1 MEPMLGAISAGEW
14 SNFNGIYCSEETD
27 HNDHHH
33 FMASDHYFLAGC
45 GVTNDD
51 HLTIETSSLDDQI
64 PFTIWPGTS
73 YSHNSSVSE
82 IDNYPCS
89 FSQGMI
95 NTSPYSHPVTWLT
108 SNNVS
113 VEFSEECQ
121 NENLFLVDPDHSQEW
136 QNQEV
141 SNNGTING
149 EESGVNQLTT
159 SAVVDHFSPHK
170 WECDQMTVPESS
182 TVASGITSENSKKRS
197 FSPSHEEPKHKRNV
211 KSRKSKKQVALM
223 SDNEEDGNSAGTDKG
238 HSNSSLSEEQHSNDS
253 VDEELG
259 ERALS
264 LSPKEPTALNLSG
277 KARASRGSATDPQ
290 SVYARK
296 RREKINERLKV
307 LQNLVP
313 NGTKVDISTMLEEAV
328 QYVKFLQL
336 QIKLLSSDELWMY
349 APLAYNGMDMGMGM
363 GLDHLRLAAASRQ

>member
-14 SNFNGIYCSEETD
+14 SSFSGIYCSEETD
-27 HNDHHH
+27 RNEHH
-33 FMASDHYFLAGC
+33 FMASDHHFLAGC

-51 HLTIETSSLDDQI
+51 HLTIGTSSLDDQI

-73 YSHNSSVSE
+73 YSHCSSVSE
-82 IDNYPCS
+82 IDNSYTGS
-89 FSQGMI
+89 FPQGMI
-95 NTSPYSHPVTWLT
+95 SSSPYSHPVTWLT
-108 SNNVS
+108 SNIS

-121 NENLFLVDPDHSQEW
+121 NENFFLVDADHSQEW
-136 QNQEV
+136 QNQEM
-141 SNNGTING
+141 SNGTING
-149 EESGVNQLTT
+149 EESGGNQLT
-159 SAVVDHFSPHK
+159 SAADHFSPHK
-170 WECDQMTVPESS
+170 WECDQMTVPES
-182 TVASGITSENSKKRS
+182 TMASGIISGNSKKRS
-197 FSPSHEEPKHKRNV
+197 SSPAEQEPKSKRNV
-211 KSRKSKKQVALM
+211 RSRKSKKQLALM
-223 SDNEEDGNSAGTDKG
+223 SDNEEDGNNAGTDKG

-253 VDEELG
+253 LDEELG

-336 QIKLLSSDELWMY
+336 QIKLLSSDDLWMY
-349 APLAYNGMDMGMGM
+349 APLAYNGMDMGMGI
-363 GLDHLRLAAASRQ
+363 GLDHLRLAASRQ